1 MLRRS
6 PPALVLSL
14 VLLVA
19 CSGSDGTGSTGPD
32 ESANSAPTASLTHSP
47 SNPETGEAVTL
58 DASASSDPDGS
69 IAEYRWDV
77 DGDGSV
83 DATTSGATRDHTYG
97 STGEKTPSV
106 TVADADGATAE
117 ASTSVQVVSANSA
130 PTASLT
136 HSPSNPET
144 GEAVTLDASASSDPD
159 GSIAEYRWDV
169 DGDGSVD
176 ATTSGATYGHAYG
189 STGEKTP
196 SVTVADDAGATA
208 EAADTVQVMSANTAP
223 TASLTHSPSNP
234 ETGETVTFDAS
245 GSSDP
250 DGDVVEY
257 RWDVDGDGTV
267 DDITTISTYSHA
279 YGSAGD
285 RTAVVTVA
293 DNEGAEAQ
301 AQSTVQVVSGNTA
314 PTAALTH
321 SPTNPSVGETVTFD
335 ASGSSDPD
343 GDVVEYRWDVDGDG
357 TVDDITTIST
367 YSHAYGS
374 GGDYTARVTVVD
386 NEGAEAQAQS
396 TVQVASGNTAPT
408 ADLTHSPTNPS
419 VGETVTFD
427 ASGSSDPDGSIVEYR
442 WDFDGDGTV
451 DNVTT
456 ISTYSHAYGSS
467 GDYGATV
474 TVYDEDGASDLATTT
489 VQVN

>member
-1 MLRRS
+1 MLRRFL
-6 PPALVLSL
+6 PALVLP
-14 VLLVA
+14 LLLFVA

-47 SNPETGEAVTL
+47 SNPEAGETVTL
-58 DASASSDPDGS
+58 DASGSSDADGS

-83 DATTSGATRDHTYG
+83 DATTTGATRDHTYG

-106 TVADADGATAE
+106 TVADAEGATAE
-117 ASTSVQVVSANSA
+117 ASTS
-130 PTASLT
+130 
-136 HSPSNPET
+136 
-144 GEAVTLDASASSDPD
+144 
-159 GSIAEYRWDV
+159 
-169 DGDGSVD
+169 
-176 ATTSGATYGHAYG
+176 
-189 STGEKTP
+189 
-196 SVTVADDAGATA
+196 
-208 EAADTVQVMSANTAP
+208 VQVMSANTAP

-234 ETGETVTFDAS
+234 ETGETVT
-245 GSSDP
+245 
-250 DGDVVEY
+250 
-257 RWDVDGDGTV
+257 
-267 DDITTISTYSHA
+267 
-279 YGSAGD
+279 
-285 RTAVVTVA
+285 
-293 DNEGAEAQ
+293 
-301 AQSTVQVVSGNTA
+301 
-314 PTAALTH
+314 L
-321 SPTNPSVGETVTFD
+321 D

-396 TVQVASGNTAPT
+396 TVQVASGNTAPA
-408 ADLTHSPTNPS
+408 ADLSHSPTNPS

-456 ISTYSHAYGSS
+456 ISTYSYAYGSS
-467 GDYGATV
+467 GDYDATV

>member
-1 MLRRS
+1 MLRRFL
-6 PPALVLSL
+6 PALVLP
-14 VLLVA
+14 LLLFVA

-47 SNPETGEAVTL
+47 SNPEAGETVTL
-58 DASASSDPDGS
+58 DASGSSDADGS

-83 DATTSGATRDHTYG
+83 DATTTGATRDHTYG

-106 TVADADGATAE
+106 TVADAEGATAE

-144 GEAVTLDASASSDPD
+144 GETVTFDASGSSDPD

-176 ATTSGATYGHAYG
+176 ATTSGATYSHAYG

-234 ETGETVTFDAS
+234 ETGETVT
-245 GSSDP
+245 
-250 DGDVVEY
+250 
-257 RWDVDGDGTV
+257 
-267 DDITTISTYSHA
+267 
-279 YGSAGD
+279 
-285 RTAVVTVA
+285 
-293 DNEGAEAQ
+293 
-301 AQSTVQVVSGNTA
+301 
-314 PTAALTH
+314 L
-321 SPTNPSVGETVTFD
+321 D

-396 TVQVASGNTAPT
+396 TVQVASGNTAPA
-408 ADLTHSPTNPS
+408 ADLSHSPTNPS

-456 ISTYSHAYGSS
+456 ISTYSYAYGSS
-467 GDYGATV
+467 GDYDATV